1 MKIYQEG
8 KMEQPEKT
16 EPTKTS
22 SYNVSPT
29 GGNTNVSD
37 DLKQRVVE
45 ALNQDLHVDSTNIT
59 VNTKDNMTVELRGT
73 VPERSMI
80 KAAEECVRLLGVIEI
95 DNDLKI
101 QMV

>member
-16 EPTKTS
+16 EIPKNT
-22 SYNVSPT
+22 V
-29 GGNTNVSD
+29 NTNVSD

-45 ALNQDLHVDSTNIT
+45 ALNQDLYVDSTNIT
-59 VNTKDNMTVELRGT
+59 VNTKDNMTVELCGT
-73 VPERSMI
+73 VPERSML
-80 KAAEECVRLLGVIEI
+80 KAAEECVRNLGVVEI
-95 DNDLKI
+95 GNDLKI

>member
-1 MKIYQEG
+1 
-8 KMEQPEKT
+8 MEQPEKT

-45 ALNQDLHVDSTNIT
+45 ALNQDLYVDSTNIT
-59 VNTKDNMTVELRGT
+59 VHTEDNMTVELHGT
-73 VPERSMI
+73 VPERSML
-80 KAAEECVRLLGVIEI
+80 KAAEECVRNLGVVEI
-95 DNDLKI
+95 ANDLKI